1 MGLNERKMRMLLTGK
16 LPNIIGNFPLN
27 VTMVVRLLL
36 MVSDITSDGAHG
48 EEVTHDALSRY
59 VP

>member
-16 LPNIIGNFPLN
+16 LPNVVGNFPLT
-27 VTMVVRLLL
+27 VTMVLRLLL
-36 MVSDITSDGAHG
+36 MVSDITSDGAHS
-48 EEVTHDALSRY
+48 EKVTRDALSRY

>member
-16 LPNIIGNFPLN
+16 LPNIVGSFPLT

-36 MVSDITSDGAHG
+36 MVSDVTSDGVHS
-48 EEVTHDALSRY
+48 EEVTRDALSRY